1 MILFANWYNAPSN
14 LHPNQRREYDAFHFL
29 PPCTSPQG
37 YYQSEAHATGMAA
50 QVRTL
55 RMTVLDSLIDGEA
68 LSELLPIRWKSL
80 PENCAISNL
89 NSDIIRGGETRM

>member
-1 MILFANWYNAPSN
+1 MPDFHNLLVGICHTFPPS
-14 LHPNQRREYDAFHFL
+14 
-29 PPCTSPQG
+29 TSPQG
-37 YYQSEAHATGMAA
+37 YYQNDARATGMAG

-68 LSELLPIRWKSL
+68 LSELLPIRWKAL